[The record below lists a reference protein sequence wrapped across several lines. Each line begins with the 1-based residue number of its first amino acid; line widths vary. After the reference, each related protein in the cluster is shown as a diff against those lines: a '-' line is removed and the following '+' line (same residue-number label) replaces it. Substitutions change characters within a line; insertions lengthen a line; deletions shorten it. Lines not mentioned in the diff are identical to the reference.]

1 MDSIE
6 IQFNHW
12 NMNVISEGQNDSSMI
27 KFISQQRNI
36 YIQLYIIITNM
47 YVYIG
52 LVELKEGEE
61 WGRFVWLSGIT
72 FAETNWNLELSIN
85 PKYIIERVF
94 HFILF
99 YF

>member
-1 MDSIE
+1 
-6 IQFNHW
+6 
-12 NMNVISEGQNDSSMI
+12 MNVISEGQNDSSMI

-61 WGRFVWLSGIT
+61 
-72 FAETNWNLELSIN
+72 
-85 PKYIIERVF
+85 
-94 HFILF
+94 
-99 YF
+99 